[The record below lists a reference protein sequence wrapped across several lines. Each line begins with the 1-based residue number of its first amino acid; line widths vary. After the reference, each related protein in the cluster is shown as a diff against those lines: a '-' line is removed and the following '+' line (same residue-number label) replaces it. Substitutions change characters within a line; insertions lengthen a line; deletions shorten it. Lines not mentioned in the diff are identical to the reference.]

1 MTPRRHA
8 TSSAVDVTA
17 LLSDVAGRYASA
29 RVPVHT
35 APGLAG
41 RRLQTRAPRGDLTRA
56 LTNLVDN
63 AVRHARTAV
72 VLDATAVGHQVEVTV
87 TDDGHGISVEDR
99 DGVFDRFTR
108 LDEARDRDS
117 GGSGLGLPI
126 TQALLRRSGGDV
138 RPRGRRP
145 GPASRGPPAHG
156 PLILLGAQV
165 FRMTPSW
172 HATKP
177 GLRLIRHTVALM
189 RYTTLG
195 TSGTIVSTQCLG
207 TMTFGAEADE
217 EASGSILDAFAEA
230 GGTFLDTADVY
241 SKGVSEEIT
250 GRWLRSHPEDAARMV
265 VATKGRFPMG
275 EGHNDVGL
283 SRRHLRQA
291 LDASLTRLGVEHI
304 DLYQMH
310 AWDAVTPLEETL
322 RFLDDAVA
330 AGKIGYYGFS
340 NYLGYQVTKAVHTA
354 REHGWTPP
362 VTLQPQ
368 YNLLVRDIEHEVV
381 PACLDG
387 GLGLLPW
394 SPLAGGWLTGK
405 YQRNTTPT
413 GASRLGEDPERGMEA
428 YGPRNSDERTWA
440 VIDAVAEVAKEQGVT
455 SAAVALAWV
464 AAQPAVTSVILGA
477 RTVEQLTDN
486 LAAADLDLAADQLS
500 HLSAVSSPRMD
511 DYPYGAAGIAQRHRV
526 IG

>member
-1 MTPRRHA
+1 
-8 TSSAVDVTA
+8 
-17 LLSDVAGRYASA
+17 
-29 RVPVHT
+29 
-35 APGLAG
+35 
-41 RRLQTRAPRGDLTRA
+41 
-56 LTNLVDN
+56 
-63 AVRHARTAV
+63 
-72 VLDATAVGHQVEVTV
+72 
-87 TDDGHGISVEDR
+87 
-99 DGVFDRFTR
+99 
-108 LDEARDRDS
+108 
-117 GGSGLGLPI
+117 
-126 TQALLRRSGGDV
+126 
-138 RPRGRRP
+138 
-145 GPASRGPPAHG
+145 
-156 PLILLGAQV
+156 
-165 FRMTPSW
+165 
-172 HATKP
+172 
-177 GLRLIRHTVALM
+177 M

-195 TSGTIVSTQCLG
+195 ASGTIVSTQCLG

-217 EASGSILDAFAEA
+217 ETSGSILNAFAEA

-241 SKGVSEEIT
+241 SKGASEEIT
-250 GRWLRSHPEDAARMV
+250 GRWLRSHPEDAAQMV

-291 LDASLTRLGVEHI
+291 LDTSLTRLGVEHI

-310 AWDAVTPLEETL
+310 AWDAVTLLEETL

-354 REHGWTPP
+354 REHGWTSP

-368 YNLLVRDIEHEVV
+368 YNLLVRGIEHEVV

-486 LAAADLDLAADQLS
+486 LAAADLDLTAEQLS
-500 HLSAVSSPRMD
+500 YLTEVSSPRTD
-511 DYPYGAAGIAQRHRV
+511 DYPYGAAGIAQRHRA